1 VTSDTIAAQCPAP
14 TCHRWRSEIL
24 EFPSLAM
31 AVRTSVSSSLSSPMS
46 KRTFPDRWRSPRA
59 QLTITHAPTI
69 PIRGSIHQR
78 PRYLR
83 DSRAKMANTD
93 VIASAKT
100 WMYAARKL

>member
-1 VTSDTIAAQCPAP
+1 
-14 TCHRWRSEIL
+14 
-24 EFPSLAM
+24 
-31 AVRTSVSSSLSSPMS
+31 
-46 KRTFPDRWRSPRA
+46 
-59 QLTITHAPTI
+59 LTITHAPTI